1 MRRSDSDQKV
11 PYYNK
16 LTRIPL
22 GGILNLTQSA
32 QRILLRKRARARD
45 STHDTRARTRA
56 RKQVRTHANTRPL
69 RLA

>member
-32 QRILLRKRARARD
+32 QRILLRKRAPATARTTHAHAREHA
-45 STHDTRARTRA
+45 SKSARTQTHDHF
-56 RKQVRTHANTRPL
+56 V
-69 RLA
+69 